1 MEAIPRTTEHEA
13 VSGVVGAGAA
23 RWATISSAAAPVLL
37 VGGWL
42 AAGSRQP
49 PAYSPV
55 RQSISVLSGDAATD
69 QWVMTTA
76 LIAVGICQ
84 LVTAAG
90 LYGVRPAARIV
101 LAASGLAGIAMA
113 MIPQPEVGS
122 IPAHVALA
130 VIGAITITL
139 WPAFVGSRAYRWP
152 SVLSVP
158 ASTVVTLVFVVLTV
172 WVLVEA
178 QGGAN
183 FGLSERICTGIES
196 TWPFLVVLALRRS
209 AP

>member
-1 MEAIPRTTEHEA
+1 MEAIARTTDHEA
-13 VSGVVGAGAA
+13 AGVARAGAA
-23 RWATISSAAAPVLL
+23 WWTPISSAAAPLL
-37 VGGWL
+37 LIGGWV

-49 PAYSPV
+49 PTYSPV

-76 LIAVGICQ
+76 LIAVGLCH
-84 LVTAAG
+84 LLTAAG
-90 LYGVRPAARIV
+90 LYGIRPAARIV

-130 VIGAITITL
+130 VLGAITLAL
-139 WPAFVGSRAYRWP
+139 WPAFVGSRAHRWP
-152 SVLSVP
+152 SLLSVRMCTI
-158 ASTVVTLVFVVLTV
+158 ATLVFVVMTV
-172 WVLVEA
+172 WLLIEA

-183 FGLSERICTGIES
+183 FGLSERICTSIES
-196 TWPFLVVLALRRS
+196 SWPFLVVLAVRR
-209 AP
+209 AAV